1 MIDLN
6 NSKFYQIFEKYLEGY
21 HNLFP
26 NIPLQDNHLESIIEK
41 SFIETEEIQNVD
53 HTPLSHSIGYD
64 LSIKQNNINSK
75 ISIKSGKY
83 NSKNNTLIFSSYRT
97 TSYKTIN
104 EKIDFINKNHFDY
117 QINFSKKD
125 VWDKTKEYKFLVF
138 SKEQFKIN
146 NLEFKE
152 DESGWLTEN
161 EYIKINIRKSMSDQ
175 VWYTVNLNKTKP
187 LFLKSFNT
195 PQHNLE
201 WLSKTLDN

>member
-6 NSKFYQIFEKYLEGY
+6 NSKFYQIFEKYLESY

-83 NSKNNTLIFSSYRT
+83 SSKNHTLIFSSYRT

-117 QINFSKKD
+117 QINFCKKD
-125 VWDKTKEYKFLVF
+125 IWDKTKEYKFLVF

-187 LFLKSFNT
+187 LFSKSFNT

-201 WLSKTLDN
+201 WLSK